1 MNQLF
6 LKLAFSVMWTAH
18 DRFHKKGTKIYG
30 RQCSW
35 SIHVWRWKFW
45 LETMR
50 IEAFTDIDYLS
61 IHIDK
66 IHFKLIHAVNV
77 LCGEIILV
85 KEHTFNCVKNQE
97 KLPAIFRT
105 LHTSSHAQDKKIM
118 SLKIVNGSDLF
129 PFMATKR
136 DHLQDFSCN
145 NIFYKEKPPACWKQ

>member
-1 MNQLF
+1 
-6 LKLAFSVMWTAH
+6 
-18 DRFHKKGTKIYG
+18 
-30 RQCSW
+30 
-35 SIHVWRWKFW
+35 
-45 LETMR
+45 MR

-77 LCGEIILV
+77 VCGEIILV

-118 SLKIVNGSDLF
+118 SLKRVNGSDLF

-136 DHLQDFSCN
+136 DHLQDSVATTFFTRKNLQLVESN
-145 NIFYKEKPPACWKQ
+145 NLVKIIRRERWL